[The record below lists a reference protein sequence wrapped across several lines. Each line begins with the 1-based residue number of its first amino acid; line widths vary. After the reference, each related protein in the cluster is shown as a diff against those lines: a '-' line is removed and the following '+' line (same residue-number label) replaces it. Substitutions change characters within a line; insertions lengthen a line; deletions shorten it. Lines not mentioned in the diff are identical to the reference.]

1 MRAVII
7 NPKKNNSL
15 EIADIQIPEPKID
28 EVRMKVISAG
38 VNRPDILQKKGL
50 YPPPVGSSTRLGL
63 EASGIIEKIGKNV
76 KALKE
81 GDKVC
86 GLTPG
91 GAYADS
97 VVLPASHCFPIP
109 KGLDFYEA
117 ASLPET
123 YMTAWVNLFEHGR
136 LSRGER
142 VLIHG
147 GSSGV
152 GTAAIQLARWRKSS
166 IFCTVRNK
174 KKAIYCKSLGAEETI
189 VYLLEDFEEK
199 ILECTNKLG
208 VNVILDM
215 VGGEYI
221 SKNLNCLSHRGR
233 LVQIAFLKGSKTNLN
248 LFQIMLKQQIITGS
262 TLRSRSNA
270 EKERIVNVLKQNI
283 WPEIESG
290 NIKTKVHEIFKL
302 EDAELA
308 HKKMELSDH
317 CGKIV
322 LKVNEP

>member
-1 MRAVII
+1 M
-7 NPKKNNSL
+7 
-15 EIADIQIPEPKID
+15 
-28 EVRMKVISAG
+28 
-38 VNRPDILQKKGL
+38 
-50 YPPPVGSSTRLGL
+50 
-63 EASGIIEKIGKNV
+63 
-76 KALKE
+76 
-81 GDKVC
+81 
-86 GLTPG
+86 
-91 GAYADS
+91 
-97 VVLPASHCFPIP
+97 
-109 KGLDFYEA
+109 
-117 ASLPET
+117 
-123 YMTAWVNLFEHGR
+123 
-136 LSRGER
+136 
-142 VLIHG
+142 
-147 GSSGV
+147 
-152 GTAAIQLARWRKSS
+152 
-166 IFCTVRNK
+166 
-174 KKAIYCKSLGAEETI
+174 
-189 VYLLEDFEEK
+189 
-199 ILECTNKLG
+199 
-208 VNVILDM
+208 NVILDM